1 MELRQV
7 PRVFVLCSCVRSW
20 LWFTLTSVF
29 QTKMS
34 ADLHFDVT
42 ASLQAAGSTRTPFLT
57 RHCTGLLWFKAVYIF
72 IYFSDCCQQPNA
84 ILCSLYPA
92 HYQRGV
98 CTLSWRLSVQIKGPR
113 RQGENLSFL
122 LWHKRQLIHRM
133 MRKWE
138 EGIQSSTETQSYAVS
153 HCEEGKGKTRCVC
166 ERGRRRVVKRNFSF
180 WDWPAL
186 CYVGSTPGTNLNS
199 FVDQHVPFSGNAW
212 YFWPS
217 EGTGDRMGE

>member
-42 ASLQAAGSTRTPFLT
+42 ASLQAVGSTQTPFLT
-57 RHCTGLLWFKAVYIF
+57 SHCTGLLWFKVVYIF

-84 ILCSLYPA
+84 ILCFLYPA

-113 RQGENLSFL
+113 RQVENLSFL
-122 LWHKRQLIHRM
+122 LWHKRQLVHRM

-153 HCEEGKGKTRCVC
+153 HCEEGKGK
-166 ERGRRRVVKRNFSF
+166 K
-180 WDWPAL
+180 
-186 CYVGSTPGTNLNS
+186 NS
-199 FVDQHVPFSGNAW
+199 S
-212 YFWPS
+212 
-217 EGTGDRMGE
+217 